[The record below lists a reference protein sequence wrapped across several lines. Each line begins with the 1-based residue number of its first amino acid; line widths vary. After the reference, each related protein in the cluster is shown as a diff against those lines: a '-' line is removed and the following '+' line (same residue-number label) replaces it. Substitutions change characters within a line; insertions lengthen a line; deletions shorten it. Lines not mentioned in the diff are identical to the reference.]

1 MSCFHIQDWMIYL
14 KLIIWSN
21 MTYLYLKNL
30 LFVAVAQFVQHEKEF
45 PKPRNVER
53 TTIQFHAFLYHII

>member
-1 MSCFHIQDWMIYL
+1 
-14 KLIIWSN
+14 

-30 LFVAVAQFVQHEKEF
+30 LFMAVAQFVQHEKEF

-53 TTIQFHAFLYHII
+53 TTIQFHAFYTILFSTFGSVYIIFSILR

>member
-1 MSCFHIQDWMIYL
+1 
-14 KLIIWSN
+14 

>member
-1 MSCFHIQDWMIYL
+1 
-14 KLIIWSN
+14 

-30 LFVAVAQFVQHEKEF
+30 LFMAVAQFVQHEKEF

-53 TTIQFHAFLYHII
+53 TTIRFHAFFIPYYLVLLGRHI